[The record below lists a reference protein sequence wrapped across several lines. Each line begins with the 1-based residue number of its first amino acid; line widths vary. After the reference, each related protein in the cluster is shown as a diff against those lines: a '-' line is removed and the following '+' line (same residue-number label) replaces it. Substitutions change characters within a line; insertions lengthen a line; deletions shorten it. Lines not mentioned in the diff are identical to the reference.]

1 MSDHLNPHLLDHEW
15 NRFSAWLTSD
25 DLEAIRRTA
34 LLPRALGRVDETPE
48 RARSRGLVDIALVS
62 VMHGGMLRPG
72 EMVNAR
78 WGAISRCDD
87 GAGTISVHSSKSVD
101 RFRCSQ
107 VSLSPQT
114 MDDLEAIRPDPC
126 DESSHIFEMSH
137 RSVSIRI
144 RNMAQAAGLGE
155 GYSGHSP
162 RIGKALDLV
171 QEGCSVA
178 QILQAGRWHS
188 PDLIPY
194 FRPSGESR
202 DSEEQQPG
210 A

>member
-15 NRFSAWLTSD
+15 NRFSAWLTEQGHD
-25 DLEAIRRTA
+25 PT
-34 LLPRALGRVDETPE
+34 LPVDPTYVAAY
-48 RARSRGLVDIALVS
+48 R
-62 VMHGGMLRPG
+62 
-72 EMVNAR
+72 
-78 WGAISRCDD
+78 
-87 GAGTISVHSSKSVD
+87 
-101 RFRCSQ
+101 
-107 VSLSPQT
+107 VSLS
-114 MDDLEAIRPDPC
+114 
-126 DESSHIFEMSH
+126 
-137 RSVSIRI
+137 
-144 RNMAQAAGLGE
+144 E